1 MMAVMRRQAVSSSTI
16 ASIGYDRE
24 EHLLE
29 IEFVHG
35 SVYRYRLVPEFV
47 HRDLMGAPSQGRFFN
62 QRIRDVYPTEL
73 VG

>member
-1 MMAVMRRQAVSSSTI
+1 MHRQAVSSSTI

-29 IEFVHG
+29 IEFRN
-35 SVYRYRLVPEFV
+35 SRVYRYRLVPESV
-47 HRDLMGAPSQGRFFN
+47 HRELMAASSQGRFFN
-62 QRIRDVYPTEL
+62 TRIRDRYPTEQ

>member
-29 IEFVHG
+29 IEFVNE
-35 SVYRYRLVPEFV
+35 SVYRYRLVPESV
-47 HRDLMGAPSQGRFFN
+47 HRELMASSSHGRFFN
-62 QRIRDVYPTEL
+62 RKIRDVYPAEQ
-73 VG
+73 VD